1 MVWSLNGRRE
11 EENRVIS
18 TREAYGGWVSLL
30 SYTVDVTTSV
40 RCDDSSSSSSS
51 SATSSRWLVAL
62 LSLLLPRSTFQ
73 SKAIDE
79 VANSRRRTILWITG
93 ENSLNYTWA
102 ERRCPWMS
110 PTKLFPWIR
119 SSLFSLS
126 SNAARCSCCY
136 DNVLFLFPSRRLVFL
151 IFSFFLLKKRN
162 SKFYDDMRVK
172 LDIALCRNNFLFNTF
187 I

>member
-11 EENRVIS
+11 EEENRVIS
-18 TREAYGGWVSLL
+18 TREVYGGWVSLL

-51 SATSSRWLVAL
+51 SATSFRWLVAL

-93 ENSLNYTWA
+93 ENSPNYTRV
-102 ERRCPWMS
+102 ERRRPWMS

-119 SSLFSLS
+119 SSPFSLS
-126 SNAARCSCCY
+126 SNAARCSCACY
-136 DNVLFLFPSRRLVFL
+136 DNVFFLFPSRRLVFL
-151 IFSFFLLKKRN
+151 IFFSFPPGRE
-162 SKFYDDMRVK
+162 
-172 LDIALCRNNFLFNTF
+172 T
-187 I
+187 